1 MILLKQVSALVV
13 SCALLPAAAR
23 GELSAA
29 QADQSASRSATQP
42 PLQTPE
48 EMQQFVAPIA
58 SYLDTLDAQILA
70 ASMYPGDDSGVEF
83 AYPTRKE

>member
-13 SCALLPAAAR
+13 SCALPPAAAR
-23 GELSAA
+23 DELSAA
-29 QADQSASRSATQP
+29 QANQSASWSATQR
-42 PLQTPE
+42 PLETPE
-48 EMQQFVAPIA
+48 EMQQCVAPIA

-83 AYPTRKE
+83 AYSTQKE